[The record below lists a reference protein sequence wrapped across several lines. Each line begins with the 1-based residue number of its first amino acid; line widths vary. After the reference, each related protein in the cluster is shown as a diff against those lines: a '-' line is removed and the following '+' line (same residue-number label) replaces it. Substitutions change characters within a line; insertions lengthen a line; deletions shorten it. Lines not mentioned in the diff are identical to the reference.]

1 MDQARFDLND
11 LYERGPERRIE
22 LIDGQ
27 VIVGGSLAGS
37 LALLG
42 YLLESWGVGAAIALV
57 DNVRL
62 VAAALDNVQS
72 TANDDFNIPVFE
84 QRSWL
89 AVSNLRQNITMG
101 LFGVAANL
109 EVYGRDIVMRLGEN
123 AATPDAF
130 VFRRDYRPMTE
141 YYLDGA
147 AEIVAEFLPLPG
159 TAERLELYRRGGVKE
174 CWLFDT
180 QAQTLTVLELTNG
193 DWQTR
198 FHDSTGMYSSAAIR
212 GISVRLP
219 DVWANDND
227 RAAVQ
232 CQDESSE
239 ASASNKIPNETGV
252 RWGTLAFAPRIELE
266 PIAISFDEF
275 ISWAPES
282 KFESYDGRLVIGSD
296 EGSRNLI
303 AMLLMTL
310 GLNEAVKLFPA
321 QMWRAA
327 IADRAEE
334 IARDDET
341 RRLMLDKAS
350 RAAEIIKEHFAAER
364 VALYGDYLSDK
375 PTSFWSRARLVYWSS
390 EDRFEQWHKVY
401 EQIKNECG
409 EQIEF
414 AEFESLSESEQ
425 RALLEKSL
433 SL

>member
-1 MDQARFDLND
+1 MSRAKFDLNS
-11 LYERGPERRIE
+11 LYEHGPERRIE
-22 LIDGQ
+22 LIDGR
-27 VIVGGSLAGS
+27 VMVGGSLAGS

-42 YLLESWGVGAAIALV
+42 YLLESWGMGAAVALV
-57 DNVRL
+57 RDPQI
-62 VAAALDNVQS
+62 VAAALDSVPLA
-72 TANDDFNIPVFE
+72 ANNDFDAPLFE

-89 AVSNLRQNITMG
+89 QVSNLRQNITMG

-109 EVYGRDIVMRLGEN
+109 EVYGRDIVMRLGDA

-130 VFRRDYRPMTE
+130 IFRREHCPMTE
-141 YYLDGA
+141 YYLNGA

-159 TAERLELYRRGGVKE
+159 TPQRLDLYRRGGVKE

-180 QAQTLTVLELTNG
+180 KAQTLTVLELMNN

-198 FHDSTGMYSSAAIR
+198 FHDSAGAFSSAAIR

-227 RAAVQ
+227 RTAVQ
-232 CQDESSE
+232 YRGESGE
-239 ASASNKIPNETGV
+239 TALPNKIPNETGV
-252 RWGTLAFAPRIELE
+252 RLGTLAFAPRIELE

-282 KFESYDGRLVIGSD
+282 KFESDDGRLVIGSD

-303 AMLLMTL
+303 AMLMTL
-310 GLNEAVKLFPA
+310 GLRETVKLFPA
-321 QMWRAA
+321 EAWRAA
-327 IADRAEE
+327 IAERTEE
-334 IARDDET
+334 IARDDQM
-341 RRLMLDKAS
+341 RQAMLDKA
-350 RAAEIIKEHFAAER
+350 RRTAGIIKEQFAADR

-375 PTSFWSRARLVYWSS
+375 PTGFWSRARLVYWSN

-401 EQIKNECG
+401 EQIKNECD
-409 EQIEF
+409 EQVEF

-425 RALLEKSL
+425 QALLEKSL
-433 SL
+433 AL